1 MLYFAHTALL
11 KGHYLMSYLPTAIIA
26 DIARYEGQQVTLA
39 GWVAGKTE
47 KGKLI
52 FLRLRD
58 GSGTIQ
64 CVTFKKN
71 VDEATFAGAQSLTLE
86 SSCRITGG
94 VRADERAPS
103 GFELDVIAVEVV
115 QVPSQEYPIQP
126 KEHGVDFLMEH
137 RHLWVRSSKQHAL
150 LRIRAEVIAA
160 AQEWLNDQNFV
171 RYDSPILTPT
181 AAEGTS
187 NLFEVEYFDLGA
199 AYLAQTGQL
208 YVESGM
214 MSFGKVYCFGP
225 TFRAE
230 KSKTRRHLTEFWMI
244 EPEVAFASHE
254 DNLRLQE
261 QFVSAIVQRVLAK
274 RGEELKMLER
284 DTATLERCIPPFPRI
299 TYDEALKLIEAN
311 QNQIENATPLPWG
324 EDLGAPHETL
334 IASKFDK
341 PVFVEKYP
349 SAIKAFYMQPDPQR
363 PEVALCADLLAPEGY
378 GEIIG
383 GSQRIHDAT
392 LLEQRIHEHGLN
404 VDNYQW
410 YLDLRR
416 YGSVPHSGFG
426 MGIER
431 CTAWIT
437 GTHHI
442 RETIPFPRMLYRMYP

>member
-1 MLYFAHTALL
+1 
-11 KGHYLMSYLPTAIIA
+11 MSQLPTAMIA
-26 DIARYEGQQVTLA
+26 DIAQHAGQHVTLA
-39 GWVAGKTE
+39 GWVASKTE

-52 FLRLRD
+52 FIRLRD
-58 GSGTIQ
+58 GSGVIQ

-71 VDEATFAGAQSLTLE
+71 VSEATFTAAQQLTLE
-86 SSCRITGG
+86 SSCRITGA

-103 GFELDVIAVEVV
+103 GFELDVAELEIL
-115 QVPSQEYPIQP
+115 QVPSSEYPIQP
-126 KEHGVDFLMEH
+126 KEHGVEFLMEH

-160 AQEWLNDQNFV
+160 AQEWLNAQGFV

-208 YVESGM
+208 YVETGM

-244 EPEVAFASHE
+244 EPEVAFADHE

-261 QFVSAIVQRVLAK
+261 DFVSAIVQRCLTN
-274 RGEELKMLER
+274 RREELNILER
-284 DTATLERCIPPFPRI
+284 DLTMLENCVPPFPRI
-299 TYDEALKLIEAN
+299 TYDEALKLIEVN
-311 QNQIENATPLPWG
+311 QGQIENTPPLPWG
-324 EDLGAPHETL
+324 EDLGAAHETL
-334 IASKFDK
+334 IASKFTK

-349 SAIKAFYMQPDPQR
+349 AAIKAFYMQPDPAR
-363 PEVALCADLLAPEGY
+363 PEVVLCADLLAPEGY

-383 GSQRIHDAT
+383 GSERIHDAA
-392 LLEQRIHEHGLN
+392 LLEQRIREHGLN
-404 VDNYQW
+404 TADYEW

-416 YGSVPHSGFG
+416 YGSVPHAGFG

-431 CTAWIT
+431 CTAWIA

>member
-1 MLYFAHTALL
+1 MTL
-11 KGHYLMSYLPTAIIA
+11 LPTTTIA
-26 DIARYEGQQVTLA
+26 EIAHHDGQTVTLA
-39 GWVAGKTE
+39 GWVANKTA

-52 FLRLRD
+52 FVRLRD

-64 CVTFKKN
+64 CVIFKKN
-71 VDEATFAGAQSLTLE
+71 VSEDIFAAAQGLTLE
-86 SSCRITGG
+86 SSCRITGT
-94 VRADERAPS
+94 VRADERAPG
-103 GFELDVIAVEVV
+103 GFELDVSDLQVV
-115 QVPSQEYPIQP
+115 HVAQEYPITP
-126 KEHGVDFLMEH
+126 KEHGTEFLMAH

-150 LRIRAEVIAA
+150 LRVRAEVIAA
-160 AQEWLNDQNFV
+160 AQEWLNAQGFV
-171 RYDSPILTPT
+171 RYDTPILTPV

-187 NLFEVEYFDLGA
+187 NLFATEYFDLGS

-244 EPEVAFASHE
+244 EPEMAFATHE
-254 DNLRLQE
+254 DNMVLQE
-261 QFVSAIVQRVLAK
+261 QFVSAIVQRCLE
-274 RGEELKMLER
+274 RCGEELRMLER
-284 DTATLERCIPPFPRI
+284 DTAVLEHCVPPFPRI
-299 TYDEALKLIEAN
+299 SYDDALKLIE
-311 QNQIENATPLPWG
+311 QHQGEVEGATPLPWG
-324 EDLGAPHETL
+324 EDFGAPHETL

-341 PVFVEKYP
+341 PVFVERYP
-349 SAIKAFYMQPDPQR
+349 SAVKAFYMEPDPQR

-383 GSQRIHDAT
+383 GSQRIADAA

-404 VDNYQW
+404 VDDYQW

-431 CTAWIT
+431 ATAWIG

-442 RETIPFPRMLYRMYP
+442 RETIPFPRQLYRMSP

>member
-1 MLYFAHTALL
+1 MTLL
-11 KGHYLMSYLPTAIIA
+11 PDATIAGIAGHA
-26 DIARYEGQQVTLA
+26 GQVVTLA

-52 FLRLRD
+52 FIRLRD
-58 GSGTIQ
+58 GTGTIQ
-64 CVTFKKN
+64 CVVFKKN
-71 VDEATFAGAQSLTLE
+71 VAEDVFAAAQSLTLE
-86 SSCRITGG
+86 SSCRVTGA
-94 VRADERAPS
+94 VRADDRAP
-103 GFELDVIAVEVV
+103 GGYELDVSGVEAV
-115 QVPSQEYPIQP
+115 QVSPEYPIQP
-126 KEHGVDFLMEH
+126 KEHGVEFLMEH

-160 AQEWLNDQNFV
+160 AQEWLNAQDFV
-171 RYDSPILTPT
+171 RFDTPILTPV
-181 AAEGTS
+181 AAEGTT
-187 NLFEVEYFDLGA
+187 NLFATEYFDLGN

-244 EPEVAFASHE
+244 EPEVAFASHA
-254 DNLRLQE
+254 DNMVLQE
-261 QFVSAIVQRVLAK
+261 NFVSAIVQRCLER
-274 RGEELKMLER
+274 RGEDLKVLER
-284 DTATLERCIPPFPRI
+284 DTAALERCLPPFPRI
-299 TYDEALKLIEAN
+299 TYDDALALIE
-311 QNQIENATPLPWG
+311 QHQGEVEGATPLPWG
-324 EDLGAPHETL
+324 EDFGAPHETL
-334 IASKFDK
+334 IVSQFDK

-349 SAIKAFYMQPDPQR
+349 SAIKAFYMEPDPAR

-383 GSQRIHDAT
+383 GSQRIHDVA
-392 LLEQRIHEHGLN
+392 LLEQRLREHGLP
-404 VDNYQW
+404 VEQYQW

-431 CTAWIT
+431 CTAWIA

>member
-1 MLYFAHTALL
+1 
-11 KGHYLMSYLPTAIIA
+11 MSLLPTATVA
-26 DIARYEGQQVTLA
+26 DIARHAGESVTLA

-47 KGKLI
+47 KGKLVFI
-52 FLRLRD
+52 RLRD

-64 CVTFKKN
+64 CVVFKKN
-71 VDEATFAGAQSLTLE
+71 VSEETFAAAQRLALE
-86 SSCRITGG
+86 SSCRITGT
-94 VRADERAPS
+94 VRADERAP
-103 GFELDVIAVEVV
+103 GGYEIDVAEVQLV
-115 QVPSQEYPIQP
+115 HVPAEEYPIQP
-126 KEHGVDFLMEH
+126 KEHGIEFLMEH
-137 RHLWVRSSKQHAL
+137 RHLWVRSAKQHAL

-160 AQEWLNDQNFV
+160 AQEWLNSQGFV
-171 RYDSPILTPT
+171 RFDTPILTPV
-181 AAEGTS
+181 AAEGTT
-187 NLFEVEYFDLGA
+187 NLFATEYFDLGR

-208 YVESGM
+208 YVEAGM

-244 EPEVAFASHE
+244 EPEVAFATHE

-261 QFVSAIVQRVLAK
+261 QFVSAIVGRVLE
-274 RGEELKMLER
+274 RCRESLRVLER
-284 DTATLERCIPPFPRI
+284 DTTALERCQPPFPRI
-299 TYDEALKLIEAN
+299 TYDDALALIERH
-311 QNQIENATPLPWG
+311 QGEVEGATPIPWG
-324 EDLGAPHETL
+324 EDFGAPHETL

-341 PVFVEKYP
+341 PVFVEKFP
-349 SAIKAFYMQPDPQR
+349 TAAKAFYMQPDPDR

-383 GSQRIHDAT
+383 GSQRIHDAA
-392 LLEQRIHEHGLN
+392 LLEQRIREHGLN
-404 VDNYQW
+404 VDDYQW

-431 CTAWIT
+431 CTAWIA